1 MEKKV
6 KSTGREEE
14 EGGEKRSE
22 EKKKKNFGQLHMNI
36 SHLWLIQ
43 N

>member
-6 KSTGREEE
+6 KSTGGEE

-22 EKKKKNFGQLHMNI
+22 EKKNFGQLHMNI